1 MKRKTAFNKMVYILL
16 KVLVVLCMI
25 IQLVKG
31 HFNNVFICI
40 LTLIL
45 FEIPKFINKTLKLKL
60 TPTLEIMAYFFI
72 FAAQIL
78 GEIKN
83 FYEIFPN
90 WDTILHAING
100 FLMGAFFLSL
110 INVLNKEKV
119 ELSPLFISICA
130 FCFSMTIGIL
140 WEFCEYSLDKYFY
153 KDCQKDTIIKN
164 MVSEKINNKEILSNV
179 KTEIYTD
186 NRIIII
192 DGYLDIGLIDT
203 MEDLFVN
210 FLGAVIF
217 SYFCYFYILD
227 NKKYKFL
234 EIFIS
239 KSL

>member
-1 MKRKTAFNKMVYILL
+1 MKRKTAFNKIVYILL
-16 KVLVVLCMI
+16 KVLVVLCMMA
-25 IQLVKG
+25 QLVKG

-45 FEIPKFINKTLKLKL
+45 FKIPKFINKTLKLKL

-90 WDTILHAING
+90 WDTILHTING
-100 FLMGAFFLSL
+100 FLMGSFFLSL

-119 ELSPLFISICA
+119 ELSPLFISICT

-140 WEFCEYSLDKYFY
+140 WEFGEYSIDKYFY
-153 KDCQKDTIIKN
+153 KDCQKDTIVKN
-164 MVSEKINNKEILSNV
+164 VVSEKFGKNKEILSNI
-179 KTEIYTD
+179 KTEIHTD
-186 NRIIII
+186 NEIIII

-210 FLGAVIF
+210 FLGAIIF
-217 SYFCYFYILD
+217 SYFCYFYLD
-227 NKKYKFL
+227 SKKYKFL
-234 EIFIS
+234 EIFIP
-239 KSL
+239 KAL